1 MAIKKDLLLAG
12 YNLLVTSEIDMPDRK
27 IYDTYHNLWRIEESF
42 QIMKPDLHAR
52 PVFLGKQETIQGH
65 FLICYLTMLLERLLQ
80 VKILENRFSASE
92 IFEFFRKFRVARVG
106 NQYVNL
112 ATRTD
117 LIEYLEEIFGVPLTN
132 YFLKG
137 SQICAIVD

>member
-1 MAIKKDLLLAG
+1 
-12 YNLLVTSEIDMPDRK
+12 
-27 IYDTYHNLWRIEESF
+27 
-42 QIMKPDLHAR
+42 MKPDLHAR

-137 SQICAIVD
+137 SQICAIVDWTNLNLRVIYLNG